1 MIMGNYLMAESV
13 LATAMATRTQSVGV
27 DHVTI
32 IPENF
37 DAEAAG
43 DDEESGTHH

>member
-1 MIMGNYLMAESV
+1 MIMGNYLMGRSV
-13 LATAMATRTQSVGV
+13 GTTVMATRTQPVGV

-37 DAEAAG
+37 DTEAAG
-43 DDEESGTHH
+43 DDEESRTQH

>member
-1 MIMGNYLMAESV
+1 MIMGNYFMGRGV
-13 LATAMATRTQSVGV
+13 GGIAMATRTRPVGV

-43 DDEESGTHH
+43 DDEESATQS

>member
-1 MIMGNYLMAESV
+1 
-13 LATAMATRTQSVGV
+13 MATRTQSVGV

-37 DAEAAG
+37 EAEAAG
-43 DDEESGTHH
+43 DDEESDTQG